1 MRMLIGSGQG
11 QPLGRKEVSAIP
23 GPGLLCARLWGQ
35 LVQNHGKPVC
45 CMGKKWQILD
55 PSRLRKAVTWG
66 NTIHTLCTKEINK
79 PCTSKSCQQ
88 PIK

>member
-1 MRMLIGSGQG
+1 
-11 QPLGRKEVSAIP
+11 
-23 GPGLLCARLWGQ
+23 
-35 LVQNHGKPVC
+35 
-45 CMGKKWQILD
+45 MGKRWQILE

-88 PIK
+88 LIK